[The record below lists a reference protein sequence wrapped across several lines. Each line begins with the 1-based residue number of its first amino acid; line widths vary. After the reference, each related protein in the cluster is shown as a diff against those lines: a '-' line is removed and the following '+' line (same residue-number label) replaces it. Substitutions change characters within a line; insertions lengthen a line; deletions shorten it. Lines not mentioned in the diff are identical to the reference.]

1 MDIREVF
8 DVIDMHAAGEP
19 LRIILSGYPRVLG
32 RTVLE
37 KRQYLQEHLDGLRRK
52 LMWEPWGHED
62 MYGCLLVEPE
72 RADSLYGLIFM
83 HNEGYSTM
91 CGHATIAVTKMVV
104 ETGRVSVPADAEEV
118 IVRFDVPSGQV
129 EAHAHI
135 RDGRVHHV
143 EFENVPAFPIALN
156 AEVTVDER
164 TICLD
169 VSFGGAYYAIVDSQ
183 SLGLAVTPENVDA
196 FRAWAAKIKP
206 AVERMNLTQHPE
218 DPRLDGLYGVI
229 FTSSP
234 EDPSHHSRNITVF
247 AEGQVDRSPCGSCL
261 SSRLAVLDAKKQID
275 RTQLVVVESVIGT
288 SFTGHVIGD
297 GPRVGDFASVRTTVA
312 GQASWLGFRRFFGN
326 PHDAVEPF
334 LVR

>member
-37 KRQYLQEHLDGLRRK
+37 KRQYLQEHLDHLRRK

-72 RADSLYGLIFM
+72 RPDSLYGLIFM

-104 ETGRVSVPADAEEV
+104 ETGRVPVPADGEKV
-118 IVRFDVPSGQV
+118 TVRFDVPSGQV
-129 EAHAHI
+129 EAHAHM

-143 EFENVPAFPIALN
+143 EFENVPAFPVALDI
-156 AEVTVDER
+156 EVAVDEQP
-164 TICLD
+164 ICLD
-169 VSFGGAYYAIVDSQ
+169 VSFGGAYYAIVDSA

-206 AVERMNLTQHPE
+206 AVEELHLTQHPE
-218 DPRLDGLYGVI
+218 DPRLNSLYGVI
-229 FTSSP
+229 FTDAP
-234 EDPSHHSRNITVF
+234 EASSHHSRNITVF
-247 AEGQVDRSPCGSCL
+247 ADGQVDRSPCGSCL
-261 SSRLAVLDAKKQID
+261 SSRLAALDAKKEIERHQP
-275 RTQLVVVESVIGT
+275 VEVESVIGT
-288 SFTGHVIGD
+288 SFTGQVIGD
-297 GPRVGDFASVRTTVA
+297 GPQVGDFSTVRTTVA
-312 GQASWLGFRRFFGN
+312 GQASWLGFRRFFSN
-326 PHDAVEPF
+326 PHDPVEPF